1 MAYRQRSGVG
11 GMGTHTP
18 GYSTPQS
25 QRTTQCTFT
34 WDMPRSAY
42 GVKCEYQPNFI
53 EFIKAKIPAS
63 DRVWD
68 PNVKT
73 WFIKEAWFD
82 VMHELALQLWPGAVT
97 VLTRAASEA
106 AWQAQENARKAALA
120 AQRQAVLG
128 PLESAL
134 LEFTL
139 LCDEDALRAAYRKM
153 SLALHPDR
161 GGDADKMARLNAL
174 WFVVEQELR
183 KKEQPK

>member
-1 MAYRQRSGVG
+1 MAYSRGSRF
-11 GMGTHTP
+11 
-18 GYSTPQS
+18 TPQGYPGA
-25 QRTTQCTFT
+25 QQATKQTQCSFT

-73 WFIKEAWFD
+73 WFIKEPWFD
-82 VMHELALQLWPGAVT
+82 VMVELAQQLWPGAVA
-97 VLTRAASEA
+97 VITRSQSEA
-106 AWQAQENARKAALA
+106 AWTAQENARKAALA

-128 PLESAL
+128 PFESAL
-134 LEFTL
+134 LDFCS
-139 LCDEDALRAAYRKM
+139 LCDEDALRAAYRKAA
-153 SLALHPDR
+153 LTLHPDR
-161 GGDADKMARLNAL
+161 GGDKDTMAKLNAS

-183 KKEQPK
+183 KREQTK